1 MSDNTDLID
10 RYLVGEL
17 SFEEKQD
24 FERLLFDDSDSLES
38 KKLKGEM
45 ELQKEIILAIQAR
58 GLKENLRLKEEQ
70 IRFKRRKERRNIK
83 IFGLSS
89 FSFVAAAV
97 ILWAIFI
104 FPIAHNMANLS
115 IQYAD
120 QIQIES
126 FRGGVSNDYQQQL
139 ILAYTNIA
147 DKKFDEAQI
156 IVLSIM
162 DDIDSVGLIEEN
174 EDFYDQAQWLN
185 AICEMNSGH
194 VFRAKKMLNQIANS
208 DSYYATQAQYML
220 DKLKR

>member
-17 SFEEKQD
+17 SVEEKQD

-89 FSFVAAAV
+89 FSFVSLQREDKNSSTPC
-97 ILWAIFI
+97 IL
-104 FPIAHNMANLS
+104 
-115 IQYAD
+115 
-120 QIQIES
+120 
-126 FRGGVSNDYQQQL
+126 
-139 ILAYTNIA
+139 
-147 DKKFDEAQI
+147 
-156 IVLSIM
+156 
-162 DDIDSVGLIEEN
+162 
-174 EDFYDQAQWLN
+174 
-185 AICEMNSGH
+185 
-194 VFRAKKMLNQIANS
+194 RAEP
-208 DSYYATQAQYML
+208 
-220 DKLKR
+220 